1 MFKVV
6 SPDEADYEGDAGGD
20 EEGDVGA
27 TRRR

>member
-1 MFKVV
+1 VV

-27 TRRR
+27 TRRRWD